1 VKRFF
6 LLLALLAAPA
16 AAQDVA
22 IRAGHVI
29 PGGGVPP
36 LEDAM
41 VLVQGGRIV
50 AIGHGLEVPVGVPT
64 VAHPTGWLVAG
75 FVDPSTTLGALGE
88 ADDIASALEPDASV
102 APNVAHR
109 DFARARAA
117 GITAA
122 LVAPGD
128 LDLVGGAARLLK
140 TTGARLGDAP
150 LAKLSLHPW
159 AYRPDRPPTSR
170 AGAADLLRRTLA
182 EAHNAGSESGEAD
195 PTDAGRALLVGF
207 ARGEL
212 AGLWT
217 VGTPLDLRLGRDL
230 ASPYG
235 LRVLW
240 RLAPWFTAEDV
251 DEAFSVAGRGPSG
264 LSTLGVVVGPFA
276 LESPPAL
283 LRVPAAV
290 KAAGQQVLFTS
301 GAPGA
306 PPGALRLSAAL
317 AVRHGLP
324 ADVALDALTRAAA
337 EALGVADRIGT
348 IEAGKDGD
356 LVVLDGPPL
365 DPATRVLETWV
376 EGRRVHQAG
385 RSQ

>member
-1 VKRFF
+1 MSRFF
-6 LLLALLAAPA
+6 LLLVLLAAPV

-22 IRAGHVI
+22 IRAGHVL

-64 VAHPTGWLVAG
+64 VAHPTGWVVAG
-75 FVDPSTTLGALGE
+75 FVDPSTALGGLGE
-88 ADDIASALEPDASV
+88 ADDVASALEPDAAV

-117 GITAA
+117 GITTA

-128 LDLVGGAARLLK
+128 LDLVGGAARLQK
-140 TTGARLGDAP
+140 TSGAPLGDAP

-182 EAHNAGSESGEAD
+182 EAHNAGEAD
-195 PTDAGRALLVGF
+195 PGDAGRALLVGF
-207 ARGEL
+207 ARGDL

-217 VGTPLDLRLGRDL
+217 VGTPLDLRLARDL

-251 DEAFSVAGRGPSG
+251 DEAFGPASRGPQSVT
-264 LSTLGVVVGPFA
+264 TLGVVVGPFA

-283 LRVPAAV
+283 LRVPAAL

-317 AVRHGLP
+317 AVRHGLA

-385 RSQ
+385 RSP